1 MYSGGLTFVDC
12 HQVHS
17 DGMNDTTRYVLVQN
31 FVNGLLP
38 FYGIQPFKH
47 ITYNGYKIF
56 AITAINGHLTFG

>member
-1 MYSGGLTFVDC
+1 
-12 HQVHS
+12 
-17 DGMNDTTRYVLVQN
+17 VLVQN

-38 FYGIQPFKH
+38 FYGIQPFEH